1 MSSRMYVTAEF
12 DGEEI
17 AGIYFD
23 QRLLSPPVTAGTA
36 IVADL
41 VLPVSYEIDASE
53 IDELTWYEAN
63 RLVEDAHDQ
72 AVERSRR
79 LGPGIAV
86 GKLFSMKLEHGTAW
100 YVVTDLT
107 ASKAHVEWRGFGEN
121 RRRDHRLGWG
131 GKFDRMIIQGHVARH
146 DAEQAI
152 ADAALEAVC
161 A

>member
-23 QRLLSPPVTAGTA
+23 QRLLSPPVAPGQRSSPTSSC
-36 IVADL
+36 
-41 VLPVSYEIDASE
+41 PSRYEIDASE

-72 AVERSRR
+72 AVELSRR

-86 GKLFSMKLEHGTAW
+86 GKLFSMNLEQGTAW

-107 ASKAHVEWRGFGEN
+107 ASKAHVEWRGFGQN
-121 RRRDHRLGWG
+121 RRRDRRLGWG